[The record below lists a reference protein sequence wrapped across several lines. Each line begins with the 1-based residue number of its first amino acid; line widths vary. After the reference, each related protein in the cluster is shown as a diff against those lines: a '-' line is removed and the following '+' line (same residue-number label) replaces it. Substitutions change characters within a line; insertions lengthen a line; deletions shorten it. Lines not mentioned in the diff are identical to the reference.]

1 MQTTCKLEGG
11 GGQKSGK
18 FANVVF
24 ECPLSDNM
32 QVKYL
37 KILNDEFII
46 YLRQNK
52 NNYKN
57 NSGCFS
63 SSLFCYCAYCR
74 VLLKRMIFH
83 RKNTECCQYQT
94 HKIVEMENFH

>member
-1 MQTTCKLEGG
+1 
-11 GGQKSGK
+11 
-18 FANVVF
+18 
-24 ECPLSDNM
+24 M

-94 HKIVEMENFH
+94 HKIVEMENFHWASLIVDQQQSVTEYYANFILLKET